1 MNFLTAPLGSV
12 SLLAVVYAFN
22 ILANLSRRYG
32 EVIRMPPYYRG
43 FYLAMVLVFGAFLG
57 HLVQD
62 SVIIAPEQAPS
73 MLTADWFYLLTFY
86 LPLAVA
92 VTIGLGVSWR
102 YWAWILKE

>member
-32 EVIRMPPYYRG
+32 EVIRLPPYYRG
-43 FYLAMVLVFGAFLG
+43 FYIAMVLVFGAFLG

-73 MLTADWFYLLTFY
+73 ILTADWFYILTFY

-92 VTIGLGVSWR
+92 VTIGLAVSWR

>member
-43 FYLAMVLVFGAFLG
+43 FYVAMILVFAAFLG

-73 MLTADWFYLLTFY
+73 MLTADWFFMLTFY